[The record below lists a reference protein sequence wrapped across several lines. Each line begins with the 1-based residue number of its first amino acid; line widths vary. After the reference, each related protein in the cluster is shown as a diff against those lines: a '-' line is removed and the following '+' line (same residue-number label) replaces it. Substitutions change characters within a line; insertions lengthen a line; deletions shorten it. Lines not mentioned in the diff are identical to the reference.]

1 MKKKYMAVGNAIT
14 ETITTGTA
22 RAGRTISRFIPKN
35 PAMKSSGGSIRN
47 SGTAAYHRVARR
59 RRIVYAGSVRRAVAT
74 AAIAV
79 LALGCAAARAQPSPP
94 AGLDDRAARATLVRF
109 ASALQAL
116 RYDEAHALLST
127 RWRAAYTPGRL
138 ALDFA
143 GAGPAAREAAER
155 ALAAAT
161 SGAPFELGQGRAL
174 LPLGAGRAAA
184 LVAEAG
190 GWRVDAL
197 E

>member
-1 MKKKYMAVGNAIT
+1 M
-14 ETITTGTA
+14 
-22 RAGRTISRFIPKN
+22 
-35 PAMKSSGGSIRN
+35 
-47 SGTAAYHRVARR
+47 
-59 RRIVYAGSVRRAVAT
+59 YAGPVGRAAAT
-74 AAIAV
+74 VAIAA
-79 LALGCAAARAQPSPP
+79 LALGCAAARAQPSLPS
-94 AGLDDRAARATLVRF
+94 ALDDPAARATLVRF
-109 ASALQAL
+109 ASALQAS
-116 RYDEAHALLST
+116 RYDEALALLST
-127 RWRAAYTPGRL
+127 RWRAAYSPGRL
-138 ALDFA
+138 AVDFA

-174 LPLGAGRAAA
+174 LPLGAGRAAT